1 MNDLEVF
8 KNFLFQRI
16 IMEDQQWIT
25 KSDMRNFLACPY
37 AFKKSRE
44 EGFEFFDLFMSPFAL
59 ELMKKGREHEQ
70 SVKGMFSWKKVK
82 FDIRDE
88 KCIMKDVIISD
99 LTVLNEKLGI
109 IGTIDFLKTANGELI
124 PIEIKNHIQ
133 ENETDP
139 YEIAFYWLLLEPY
152 RKKGKEPKGYYI
164 LRESLTE
171 KKDVSEFL
179 TPSSVDSTHIEDVL
193 KFIEEMKNLKE
204 YEPTRSSNCRDC
216 ALFEKVCFDAIRK
229 RGCVSL
235 LTTGEQVIQG
245 MKDAEL
251 DIQKIANMRPDEL
264 KAIKGIGDKKSK
276 AFVNKAKAFVGN
288 APVFFGT
295 EGLPRSDNYIFV
307 DTEFYQ
313 LNSPFFENG
322 CSKVFVISF
331 GIYDGKNTEKQVLY
345 ENGWK
350 FDCNI
355 KKFASAL
362 KKYPNAP
369 VITWSGMDLHI
380 LKGEIETW
388 IDKVDVQKAMNK
400 VIQSKTYDDL
410 ERRHF
415 DLLKFVENNIAFPLV
430 SNSLKDVGEY
440 LGFKRRE
447 NDMWGNDT
455 FSIDNE
461 LMHSDK
467 KIVDMEAYMNRKDV
481 KNNSKKLKKGRE
493 KIKEIENQKK
503 PLQEKLFRYCEDDV
517 LSLIFV
523 FDWINKNLRISSQ
536 PNATNK
542 MQSDFRK
549 FISKS

>member
-1 MNDLEVF
+1 MIDH
-8 KNFLFQRI
+8 
-16 IMEDQQWIT
+16 QWIT
-25 KSDMRNFLACPY
+25 KSDLRNFLACPF

-59 ELMKKGREHEQ
+59 ELMKRGREHEQ
-70 SVKGMFSWKKVK
+70 SVKNMFSWKKVK

-88 KCIMKDVIISD
+88 KCIMRDVIVAD

-109 IGTIDFLKTANGELI
+109 MGTIDFLKTANGELI

-139 YEIAFYWLLLEPY
+139 YEIAFYWILLEPY

-171 KKDVSEFL
+171 KRGVSEFL

-204 YEPTRSSNCRDC
+204 YEPMRSSNCRDC
-216 ALFEKVCFDAIRK
+216 ALFEKVCFDVMK
-229 RGCVSL
+229 KKDCVSL

-245 MKDAEL
+245 MKDANL
-251 DIQKIANMRPDEL
+251 DIQKIAKMRPDEL
-264 KAIKGIGDKKSK
+264 KSIRGIGDKKSRV
-276 AFVNKAKAFVGN
+276 FVNKAKAFVEN
-288 APVFFGT
+288 KPIFFGT
-295 EGLPRSDNYIFV
+295 EGLPKSNNYIFV

-313 LNSPFFENG
+313 LNSPFFEQG

-331 GIYDGKNTEKQVLY
+331 GIYDGKNIDRHVLY

-355 KKFASAL
+355 KKFVSAL

-388 IDKVDVQKAMNK
+388 VDKVGES
-400 VIQSKTYDDL
+400 IQSKTYDDL

-415 DLLKFVENNIAFPLV
+415 DLLKFVEGNIAFPLV
-430 SNSLKDVGEY
+430 SNSLKDVSEY

-447 NDMWGNDT
+447 TDMWGNDT

-467 KIVDMEAYMNRKDV
+467 KIVDMEAYMKRKDV
-481 KNNSKKLKKGRE
+481 KNNSKKLKKAKE

-523 FDWINKNLRISSQ
+523 FDWINKNLRNS
-536 PNATNK
+536 NARGK